1 MSLDF
6 NGTHSERVVGPVGR
20 SEAHDEGDD
29 THSEDE
35 QSNDVSSVPLGK
47 HRHCCKYCTDRLQL
61 TDSTKTV
68 AVRVV
73 TLVRKW
79 VQHFLRCLSVVG
91 WFPKVHASL
100 VWGGGGS
107 EVEEST
113 VNQGGLFD
121 LFSSLRVKNNR
132 RCF

>member
-47 HRHCCKYCTDRLQL
+47 HRHYCRFCTDRLQL

-73 TLVRKW
+73 TLVTKMGSALPVVSVSSRVVPKGSR
-79 VQHFLRCLSVVG
+79 FLGLGRG
-91 WFPKVHASL
+91 WF
-100 VWGGGGS
+100 
-107 EVEEST
+107 
-113 VNQGGLFD
+113 
-121 LFSSLRVKNNR
+121 
-132 RCF
+132 

>member
-1 MSLDF
+1 MARTFGVPIQPLEAVGPQAKMSLDF

-47 HRHCCKYCTDRLQL
+47 HRHCCCSAL
-61 TDSTKTV
+61 TDFNSTKTV

-73 TLVRKW
+73 TLVTKMGSALPVMSVSSRVVPKGSR
-79 VQHFLRCLSVVG
+79 FLGLGRG
-91 WFPKVHASL
+91 WF
-100 VWGGGGS
+100 
-107 EVEEST
+107 
-113 VNQGGLFD
+113 
-121 LFSSLRVKNNR
+121 
-132 RCF
+132 